1 MAAPS
6 YPPQPTCSTSTDTG
20 SNTKQLY
27 LQECLTKNVCWDLSY
42 PKSKETDRLI
52 GEMFALE
59 DLPFNFVEGVGFRRL
74 INTILPLY
82 KLRGRQFFTSLVCDD
97 LYNSVVNKIKVLLK
111 DLEKISFTTAVWSDT
126 SSGTSLVSLTAHGV
140 NEGFERVR
148 IILKCEI
155 MEGRHT
161 GQVISTKIESILE
174 EWGIKHDAVHC
185 VVRDRGSNM
194 IKAMQISG
202 FTDFNCVIYQIQ
214 CCIKNV
220 ILSEEWVQEIIEK
233 VKKVS
238 THFNHSLVAQDELK
252 AIQEIR
258 MKQFPLSTIQ
268 DCSTRWN
275 STFYMLERFVKIKDS
290 LLLYLTTKQFVSLS
304 PDDLSTIDLLL
315 KLLAPFE
322 ELTKELSN
330 SKNSIS
336 MVIPLMHVILTTL
349 KAEKDNQN
357 TPEKIK
363 VLFVKVIR
371 EISERFGDLN
381 KNLLCSVSTYLDP
394 RYKTKFLTVL
404 KEKKSKP

>member
-1 MAAPS
+1 MFEELEKRIAENAEQG
-6 YPPQPTCSTSTDTG
+6 QPTCSTSTDTG
-20 SNTKQLY
+20 SNTKQLS
-27 LQECLTKNVCWDLSY
+27 LQECLTKNVCWDLTY
-42 PKSKETDRLI
+42 PKSKETNRLI
-52 GEMFALE
+52 GEMIALE
-59 DLPFNFVEGVGFRRL
+59 DLPFNFVEGVAFRRL
-74 INTILPLY
+74 INTILPRY
-82 KLRGRQFFTSLVCDD
+82 KLSGRQFFTSLVCDD
-97 LYNSVVNKIKVLLK
+97 LYNSVANKIKVLLK
-111 DLEKISFTTAVWSDT
+111 DLEKIFFTTDVWSDT
-126 SSGTSLVSLTAHGV
+126 SSGTSLVSLIAHGV

-185 VVRDRGSNM
+185 V
-194 IKAMQISG
+194 
-202 FTDFNCVIYQIQ
+202 

-268 DCSTRWN
+268 NCPTRWN
-275 STFYMLERFVKIKDS
+275 STFYMLERFVKIKVS
-290 LLLYLTTKQFVSLS
+290 LLLYLTTKQFVSFS

-363 VLFVKVIR
+363 ALFVKVIR

-394 RYKTKFLTVL
+394 RYKAKFFNSL